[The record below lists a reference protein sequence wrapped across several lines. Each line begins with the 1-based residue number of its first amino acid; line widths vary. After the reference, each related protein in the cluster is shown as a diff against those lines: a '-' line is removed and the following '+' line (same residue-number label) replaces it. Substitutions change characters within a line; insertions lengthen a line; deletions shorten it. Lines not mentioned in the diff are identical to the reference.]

1 MKNLTDDLSSSKR
14 RVRQLERSVGGSRE
28 GKEGDASYLRSSVE
42 RFEQEEAARDEL
54 DLLRGEYRELEA
66 RLIERDNLVLE
77 LRFDV
82 ETAQAEQSGYARR
95 IRELEASN
103 KALLTQI
110 LHGKSDGG
118 GTLRKSRQAGD
129 RFRRE
134 RDLEGVIDS
143 QNRVIMKLQAE
154 NERLARRGVSTAKLQ
169 EARKEV
175 KDLKAR
181 IKSLD
186 DEREKLLQRA
196 ASASDARMG
205 FARLKEQAVQ
215 LRKQVKTQNE
225 SIKDLKSEISDLRTG
240 KSRLQN
246 ELEQANKQLYR
257 SRNQRAEPDGSSD
270 GKLKRENE
278 K

>member
-1 MKNLTDDLSSSKR
+1 M
-14 RVRQLERSVGGSRE
+14 
-28 GKEGDASYLRSSVE
+28 E

-103 KALLTQI
+103 KALSTQI
-110 LHGKSDGG
+110 LHGKSDSSGSV
-118 GTLRKSRQAGD
+118 RKSRQAGD

-215 LRKQVKTQNE
+215 LRKQVKSQNE
-225 SIKDLKSEISDLRTG
+225 TIKDLKNEISDLRTG

-257 SRNQRAEPDGSSD
+257 SRNQRAEPDGI
-270 GKLKRENE
+270 GAMENWQFRGLSRSNTRMR
-278 K
+278 KILSNCVIKIKG